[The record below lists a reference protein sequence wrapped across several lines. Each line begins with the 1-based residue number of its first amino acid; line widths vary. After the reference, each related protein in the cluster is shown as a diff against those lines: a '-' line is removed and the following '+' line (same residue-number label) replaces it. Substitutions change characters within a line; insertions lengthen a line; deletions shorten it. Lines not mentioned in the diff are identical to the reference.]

1 MTAGPNGGPVR
12 GDLEVDGLVRALRSY
27 GVLTRGGLRE
37 FSGAFRWP
45 DHNFGA
51 ALRRGIAEGSIKS
64 LGASMYDVGEHA
76 PDLNEGRFG
85 PP

>member
-1 MTAGPNGGPVR
+1 MTAGSNGSPAHR
-12 GDLEVDGLVRALRSY
+12 DPEVDELVRALRSY

-37 FSGAFRWP
+37 FSGAFLWP
-45 DHNFGA
+45 DHSFGA
-51 ALRRGIAEGSIKS
+51 ALERGIAAGSIKS
-64 LGASMYDVGEHA
+64 LGASLYDVGDDA

>member
-1 MTAGPNGGPVR
+1 MSDP
-12 GDLEVDGLVRALRSY
+12 EVDELVRALRSY
-27 GVLTRGGLRE
+27 GVLTRGALRE

-51 ALRRGIAEGSIKS
+51 ALERGIAEGSIKS
-64 LGASMYDVGEHA
+64 LGASLYDVGDDA
-76 PDLNEGRFG
+76 PDLSEGKFD

>member
-1 MTAGPNGGPVR
+1 MTDP
-12 GDLEVDGLVRALRSY
+12 EVDDLVRALRSY

-37 FSGAFRWP
+37 FAGAYHWP

-51 ALRRGIAEGSIKS
+51 ALERGLAEGSIKR
-64 LGASMYDVGEHA
+64 LGASLYDVGDDA
-76 PDLNEGRFG
+76 PDLNDGRFS

>member
-1 MTAGPNGGPVR
+1 MTAGSNSGH
-12 GDLEVDGLVRALRSY
+12 GDPEIDELVRALRSH
-27 GVLTRGGLRE
+27 GVLTRAGLRE
-37 FSGAFRWP
+37 FSGASRWP

-51 ALRRGIAEGSIKS
+51 ALERGLADGSIKA
-64 LGASMYDVGEHA
+64 LGASLYDVGDDA

>member
-1 MTAGPNGGPVR
+1 MTAGSGGGPAR
-12 GDLEVDGLVRALRSY
+12 GDPEVDELVRALRSY

-45 DHNFGA
+45 DHDFGA
-51 ALRRGIAEGSIKS
+51 ALERGIAAGSIKS
-64 LGASMYDVGEHA
+64 LGASLYDVGDDA
-76 PDLNEGRFG
+76 PDLNDGRFG

>member
-1 MTAGPNGGPVR
+1 MTAGSNGSPAHR
-12 GDLEVDGLVRALRSY
+12 DPEVDDLVRALRSY

-37 FSGAFRWP
+37 FSGAFLWP
-45 DHNFGA
+45 DHSFGA
-51 ALRRGIAEGSIKS
+51 ALERGLAAGSIKS
-64 LGASMYDVGEHA
+64 LGASLYDVGDDA

>member
-1 MTAGPNGGPVR
+1 MTTGSNGSPAHR
-12 GDLEVDGLVRALRSY
+12 DPEVDELVRALRSY

-37 FSGAFRWP
+37 FSGAFLWP
-45 DHNFGA
+45 DHSFGA
-51 ALRRGIAEGSIKS
+51 ALERGVAAGSIKS
-64 LGASMYDVGEHA
+64 LGASLYDVGDDA